1 MDSLPAEPQGKPKN
15 TGVGGLSFL
24 QRIFPIQELNWG
36 LLHCR
41 WTLYQLSYQGRVRSN
56 IYGTT
61 SGQADPVTTSTAN
74 SQVGTTISSRQG
86 FPFATFNYVT
96 CSISKKDI
104 TLVFPWHWLATV
116 LREHLLC
123 TQLEDAYLAHLT
135 LMNQS
140 RVLMSTRWGLG
151 CRDSSWTTGAAFSF
165 SIITSHFYK
174 CCDYILEKCN
184 TVLSE
189 GNSPICIFP
198 RDFLCDSIN
207 LLTLFKVTEL
217 PRVLSVQ

>member
-1 MDSLPAEPQGKPKN
+1 MQADSLPAEPQGKPKN

-24 QRIFPIQELNWG
+24 QRIFPTQELNWG

-41 WTLYQLSYQGRVRSN
+41 WTLYQLSYEGRVRSN
-56 IYGTT
+56 IYGPT

-96 CSISKKDI
+96 CSISKEDI
-104 TLVFPWHWLATV
+104 TLVFPWHWLATP

-135 LMNQS
+135 LLNRKQGVNEHQVGS
-140 RVLMSTRWGLG
+140 GVLGQLLNHRG
-151 CRDSSWTTGAAFSF
+151 CFF
-165 SIITSHFYK
+165 FLNHHK
-174 CCDYILEKCN
+174 PLLQ
-184 TVLSE
+184 VL
-189 GNSPICIFP
+189 
-198 RDFLCDSIN
+198 
-207 LLTLFKVTEL
+207 
-217 PRVLSVQ
+217 